1 MRLLVAGKWS
11 GLELALEGTC
21 LARLVPK
28 NSPWL
33 LFLPNLLA
41 GEEEDGQTSKSPPP
55 PCPLPSLLMLKEK
68 KKEQPVPLGCDM
80 RKTEFYP
87 KCSREGRVVSLS
99 W

>member
-1 MRLLVAGKWS
+1 MPCSPR
-11 GLELALEGTC
+11 
-21 LARLVPK
+21 PK

-55 PCPLPSLLMLKEK
+55 PCPLPSLLMLKGKK